1 MIGATECN
9 VAWHSGIS
17 RIRRAWTAGLS
28 ALLFLHPAVAAAQAA
43 VPGAASSQTAR
54 YDGEDWHLK
63 GEGVVCCPCA
73 APCPCRTNG
82 GPTYGHCEATLYLHV
97 REGHYGK
104 VNLKD
109 LRAVDTS
116 GACGMSYEKLA
127 ALYFDRSAAPEAQAA
142 FAKLLAS
149 FSSAG
154 IAEFPYLRTVTINA
168 VTDGSLLHVSIPD
181 VLEMLVD
188 GNWGPASSPL
198 PDVAAVDR
206 FSNTLRYIQNLR
218 YRMHD
223 AGAKLDFDYSRRQA
237 NYRSID
243 LGIADY
249 RSRSMLIQFMDGSGW
264 FNPQQLRLIDE
275 QHLTLPDVKA
285 LSREVSRRREARRG
299 AE

>member
-9 VAWHSGIS
+9 VGWRSGIS
-17 RIRRAWTAGLS
+17 RITREWTVVLS
-28 ALLFLHPAVAAAQAA
+28 ALLLLRPAVIVAQAA
-43 VPGAASSQTAR
+43 VPGAASAQTAR

-63 GEGVVCCPCA
+63 GDGVVCCPCA
-73 APCPCRTNG
+73 TPCPCRTNG
-82 GPTYGHCEATLYLHV
+82 GATYGHCEATLYLHV

-109 LRAVDTS
+109 LRVVNTS

-142 FAKLLAS
+142 FLKLLAS

-154 IAEFPYLRTVTINA
+154 IVEFPYLRAVTINA
-168 VTDGSLLHVSIPD
+168 VTNGSLLHVSIPD
-181 VLEMLVD
+181 VLEMIVD
-188 GNWGPASSPL
+188 GNWGPAGSPL
-198 PDVAAVDR
+198 PDAAAVDH

-243 LGIADY
+243 LGMADY
-249 RSRSMLIQFMDGSGW
+249 RSRSMLVQFTDGTGW
-264 FNPQQLRLIDE
+264 FNSQQLLLINE
-275 QHLTLPDVKA
+275 QHLPLPDLKA